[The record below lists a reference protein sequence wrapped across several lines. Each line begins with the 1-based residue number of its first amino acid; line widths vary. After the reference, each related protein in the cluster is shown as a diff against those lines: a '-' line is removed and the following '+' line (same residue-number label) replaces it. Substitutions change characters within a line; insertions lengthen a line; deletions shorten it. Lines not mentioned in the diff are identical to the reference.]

1 MVYLNTASQMGKWA
15 MAKEL
20 LSNHGLKI
28 GPTEEELEG
37 TIDLHPFDQDGLSAL
52 AIQVLARIKLARAEQ
67 TYIMKKQRV
76 LAAEA
81 KKEQDEIWELIKLML
96 VREKEQQ
103 GHSKANCK
111 YNNVNFFSEIEFII
125 PFCFH
130 LINNL

>member
-1 MVYLNTASQMGKWA
+1 

-111 YNNVNFFSEIEFII
+111 YNNVNFFSKPEFFLSFSHID
-125 PFCFH
+125 
-130 LINNL
+130 